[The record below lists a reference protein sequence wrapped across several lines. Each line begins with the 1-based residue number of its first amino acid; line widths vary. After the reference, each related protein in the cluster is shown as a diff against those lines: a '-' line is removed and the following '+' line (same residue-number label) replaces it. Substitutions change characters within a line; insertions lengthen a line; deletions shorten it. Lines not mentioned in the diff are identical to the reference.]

1 MPSAA
6 DNNSPDQQ
14 DNDSPVASAQTP
26 PQHSTFPIVGIGASA
41 GGLNAFE
48 AFFAGM
54 PADTDPGMAF
64 VLVQHLAPD
73 HNSLLTDLIR
83 RYTRMQVA
91 EVEDGMAVA
100 NNHTYIIPPGRDMAF
115 ANGRLQLL
123 DPVLPHGQ
131 RLPIDFLFRS
141 LADDQGERAIGI
153 VLAGTGSDG
162 SAGVR
167 AIKGAGGMVMAQDPD
182 TAAYNG
188 MPRSAIATGLVDYV
202 LAPQEMAAQLIAYSQ
217 QSFKRPLQAAQ
228 SNDPNALNKLFILL
242 RAHTGHDFSQYK
254 PTSIWRRLER
264 RMAIQQITTANEYIQ
279 FAQQAPAE
287 LSALFRDLLIGVTGF
302 FRDPEAFD
310 ALAEQVIPQLFAGK
324 SADSLVRVWVPGC
337 ATGEESYSIAMLLA
351 EQQARLAKPF
361 RFQIFATDI
370 DSEAIATAR
379 AGQYPASIA
388 SAVSPARL
396 ARFFVAGA
404 ETEAGQ
410 PATYTISKALRELVI
425 FSEQDIIRD
434 PPFSHLDLISC
445 RNLLIYFNGD
455 LQKTLANLF
464 HYALNPGGYL
474 FLGTSESASEHPTL
488 FCSVDRKAKL
498 YQRREATP
506 NHQYRVLEQLPS
518 PPPASERAAP
528 GPARSAPAPTAREA
542 TEQGLLAEFDAIG
555 ILVDRQGDVIYIHAL
570 SQRPGWYLEPAHGE
584 IQHSNL
590 LRMARPGL
598 QEPLAA
604 KLHQAVKTGQRQDLA
619 KVSVQ
624 VNGGSK
630 RVDLVVIPLADI
642 SLTPVPSTP
651 QYLVILKPA
660 GDPPEAAPLLTA
672 GQDAAAP
679 DVPDPDA
686 RIAALEAALRAKEE
700 YLQSTTEELNTA
712 NEELKSSNEEMQSI
726 NEELQSTNEEL
737 ETSKEELQSVNE
749 ELTTVNTEL
758 ENKIAELSRANDDMT
773 NLLAGSGIATVFVDH
788 GLDILRFTP
797 TATNIIHLIP
807 SDVGRSI
814 GHIVTKLVDYPNLVG
829 DIQQVLDTLIP
840 CRRQVAT
847 VEGKR
852 FLMHIQPYRTQDNVI
867 EGAVLTFVEH
877 PDSPTPDDREN
888 ADAS

>member
-6 DNNSPDQQ
+6 DNNPQQ
-14 DNDSPVASAQTP
+14 RQENDSPVPANAQTP

-48 AFFAGM
+48 AFFTGM

-73 HNSLLTDLIR
+73 HNSLLADLIR
-83 RYTRMQVA
+83 RYTCMQVA
-91 EVEDGMAVA
+91 EVEDGMTVV
-100 NNHTYIIPPGRDMAF
+100 NNRTYIIPPGQDMAF

-153 VLAGTGSDG
+153 VLTGTGSDG

-167 AIKGAGGMVMAQDPD
+167 AIKGAGGMIMVQDPD
-182 TAAYNG
+182 TAAYDG

-202 LAPQEMAAQLIAYSQ
+202 LAPQAMAAQLIAYSQ
-217 QSFKRPLQAAQ
+217 QSFKRPPQAAQ
-228 SNDPNALNKLFILL
+228 SNDLDALNKLFILL

-254 PTSIWRRLER
+254 PTSIRRRLER
-264 RMAIQQITTANEYIQ
+264 RMAIQQIATANQYIQ
-279 FAQQAPAE
+279 FAQQSPAE

-302 FRDPEAFD
+302 FRDPEAFH
-310 ALAEQVIPQLFAGK
+310 ALAEQVMPQLFIGK
-324 SADSLVRVWVPGC
+324 PANSLIRVWVPGC

-351 EQQARLAKPF
+351 EQQAQLAKPF
-361 RFQIFATDI
+361 QFQIFATDI
-370 DSEAIATAR
+370 DSEAIAMAR
-379 AGQYPASIA
+379 AGQYPAGIA

-396 ARFFVAGA
+396 ARFFVAGPDA
-404 ETEAGQ
+404 EAGQ
-410 PATYTISKALRELVI
+410 PATYTISKPLRDLVV

-464 HYALNPGGYL
+464 HYALNPGAYL
-474 FLGTSESASEHPTL
+474 FLGTSESVSEHPTL
-488 FCSVDRKAKL
+488 FRPVDRKAKL
-498 YQRREATP
+498 YQRREAIP
-506 NHQYRVLEQLPS
+506 SHQYRVLEQFPS
-518 PPPASERAAP
+518 PPPAGEQPAP
-528 GPARSAPAPTAREA
+528 KPAGPAPASTPREA
-542 TEQGLLAEFDAIG
+542 TEQGLLVEFDAIG
-555 ILVDRQGDVIYIHAL
+555 ILVDRQGDVVYIHAL
-570 SQRPGWYLEPAHGE
+570 NQRPGWYLEPAHGE

-604 KLHQAVKTGQRQDLA
+604 KLHQAVKTGQRQEVA
-619 KVSVQ
+619 NIMVQ
-624 VNGGSK
+624 DNGGTK
-630 RVDLVVIPLADI
+630 PVDLVVNPHTG
-642 SLTPVPSTP
+642 TPPTP
-651 QYLVILKPA
+651 TASSALYLVILKPA
-660 GDPPEAAPLLTA
+660 ANPPDTHLPPAAV
-672 GQDAAAP
+672 QDATAP
-679 DVPDPDA
+679 TPDPEG
-686 RIAALEAALRAKEE
+686 RIAALENALRAKDE
-700 YLQSTTEELNTA
+700 YLQSTTEELQTA

-749 ELTTVNTEL
+749 ELITVNTEL
-758 ENKIAELSRANDDMT
+758 ENKIAELSRANNDMN
-773 NLLAGSGIATVFVDH
+773 NLLAGSRIATVFVDH
-788 GLDILRFTP
+788 GLNILRFTP

-814 GHIVTKLVDYPNLVG
+814 GHIVTKLVDYPNLLG
-829 DIQQVLDTLIP
+829 DIQQVLDTLAP

-847 VEGKR
+847 VDGKR

-877 PDSPTPDDREN
+877 PDSPTPDSREN
-888 ADAS
+888 DNAT